1 MNIPVVRSS
10 RADSSDSSAR
20 TLLEATG
27 PGFLMCAYLG
37 RLPAAMNQLGLLL
50 VVSSAGRSLALAGA
64 VVAAVGLGT
73 AFGAPVIGR
82 LHDHLGAWRV
92 TCGAL
97 LIQTAAL
104 VVIWC
109 AVSRALPDWIILA
122 AGAVMGMANP
132 QAGSVARAVWSSIA
146 RATDQ
151 PARALRIIRIGMGWE
166 TAADET
172 SFVIGPV
179 AAGGLISLLGA
190 QGTVVALAALTLA
203 GEGAVRRMAAG
214 SPRRRS
220 F

>member
-1 MNIPVVRSS
+1 MNNPVARSS

-20 TLLEATG
+20 TLLEAAG
-27 PGFLMCAYLG
+27 QGFLICAYLG

-82 LHDHLGAWRV
+82 LHDRLGAWRV
-92 TCGAL
+92 TSGAL

-104 VVIWC
+104 VLVWC
-109 AVSRALPDWIILA
+109 AVSRALPDWVILA

-166 TAADET
+166 TAADE
-172 SFVIGPV
+172 S
-179 AAGGLISLLGA
+179 
-190 QGTVVALAALTLA
+190 
-203 GEGAVRRMAAG
+203 
-214 SPRRRS
+214 
-220 F
+220 